1 MQPYIFPKLSYWKLI
16 NCVDTFVISDDAQYT
31 KGGWINKNRLLINKE
46 IKNFSIPIKQDNHEK
61 RINERF
67 LAENWSRQKQKLLFL
82 IKENYKNTNNF
93 AEIYFLI
100 KKIFDYESVSLSNF
114 LVNSIIEINK
124 YLNIDTRI
132 IKSSSLNMSKEYK
145 KEKKIIEICNVL
157 SKKKY
162 INAIGGQKI
171 YNKHEFKKYDI
182 ELLFLDSNK
191 RIINESFTTVNTD
204 LSILHIMMYVDK
216 ETLLNELKNYELI

>member
-46 IKNFSIPIKQDNHEK
+46 IKNFSIPIKQDGHEK

-100 KKIFDYESVSLSNF
+100 KKIFDYENVSLSDF

-124 YLNIDTRI
+124 YLNIDTKI

-171 YNKHEFKKYDI
+171 YNKDEFKKYDI
-182 ELLFLDSNK
+182 ELLFLNSNK

-204 LSILHIMMYVDK
+204 LSILHVMMYVDK
-216 ETLLNELKNYELI
+216 ETLLKELKNYELI